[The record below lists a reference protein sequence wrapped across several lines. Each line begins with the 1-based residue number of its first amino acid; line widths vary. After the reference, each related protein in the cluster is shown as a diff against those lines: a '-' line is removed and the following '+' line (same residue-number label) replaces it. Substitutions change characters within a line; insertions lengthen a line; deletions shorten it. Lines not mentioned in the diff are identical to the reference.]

1 MLDQRFKYLLLIIF
15 LASILLIVFL
25 QSNSGNS
32 IKNLIKDNKI
42 LLGELQIKAKL
53 QKLQTDIIFS
63 ESSLRDLV
71 NNNDALHIQEFDR
84 GMNTIQ
90 SEFAEID
97 SLINPAYDPQLRSE
111 LDFLVKEKIDNSN
124 QAISLLF
131 NLGKD
136 SALSFIRTLRGRA
149 IRDSIIQSISSLNEN
164 RQQALSNISSSVN
177 INGARAKSWGIIL
190 AVIACFAS
198 ISAFWYLIYQGQ
210 RQQKLIQILDTSE
223 KKLKETSKVQEQFVA
238 NISHEIRT
246 PMNAIL
252 GFTGLLQKTKLD
264 KNQHEYV
271 RSIRSSAENLLTII
285 NDILD
290 LSRIESGMMHI
301 ETLPFNLRE
310 LLHSL
315 ITMMKVKA
323 KSRNLYLRTEAD
335 ESIPK
340 TLKGDAVR
348 LTQILLNLISNA
360 LKFTHEGGVLV
371 KMEMIETIGETCFIR
386 FVVSDTGIGID
397 PQKQKKIFERF
408 QQAQPE
414 TTRRYGGTGLGL
426 SIVKQLVEL
435 QNGTIGVSSEP
446 GKGSVFTVVL
456 PYQIAGHEEAAL
468 PAPVLVG
475 EPLLQKI
482 RLLVAEDNAMNR
494 KLVEHLLQQ
503 WQIDFDIVTNGAE
516 AVELLREHPSVY
528 DMILMDIQ
536 MPEMDGYTATEKI
549 RYELHLPLPI
559 IAMTAHALAGE
570 REKCMGAGMD
580 DYISKPINEQQ
591 LYKLIHKHA
600 NSFSDEEV
608 AVIDMEYLRSLSR
621 GDEAFEKNMMKA
633 FSEQIPRELDELK
646 NAIDSRDYKKIAS
659 SAHNMKSTVSYL
671 GLHQLAPMLD
681 QIETDSKNKSGIT
694 RISENFSSVDAT
706 CQLAIKEVNKL
717 MVFDKNQIDLK

>member
-1 MLDQRFKYLLLIIF
+1 
-15 LASILLIVFL
+15 
-25 QSNSGNS
+25 
-32 IKNLIKDNKI
+32 
-42 LLGELQIKAKL
+42 
-53 QKLQTDIIFS
+53 
-63 ESSLRDLV
+63 
-71 NNNDALHIQEFDR
+71 
-84 GMNTIQ
+84 
-90 SEFAEID
+90 
-97 SLINPAYDPQLRSE
+97 
-111 LDFLVKEKIDNSN
+111 
-124 QAISLLF
+124 
-131 NLGKD
+131 
-136 SALSFIRTLRGRA
+136 
-149 IRDSIIQSISSLNEN
+149 
-164 RQQALSNISSSVN
+164 
-177 INGARAKSWGIIL
+177 
-190 AVIACFAS
+190 
-198 ISAFWYLIYQGQ
+198 
-210 RQQKLIQILDTSE
+210 
-223 KKLKETSKVQEQFVA
+223 
-238 NISHEIRT
+238 
-246 PMNAIL
+246 
-252 GFTGLLQKTKLD
+252 
-264 KNQHEYV
+264 
-271 RSIRSSAENLLTII
+271 
-285 NDILD
+285 
-290 LSRIESGMMHI
+290 
-301 ETLPFNLRE
+301 
-310 LLHSL
+310 
-315 ITMMKVKA
+315 MMKVKA